1 MIAPMASLLIQ
12 PIASSLLINATK
24 EKKSEFLPLLVLPL
38 IMKVLE
44 KGVKWLGKGYI
55 NINSMI
61 KFLFLLHPLGNI
73 EIDRSN
79 IAYLDSFGI
88 EYIPLEVLN
97 KIKNRKSTY
106 LANNL
111 IILLCVDFIVLFL

>member
-1 MIAPMASLLIQ
+1 M
-12 PIASSLLINATK
+12 
-24 EKKSEFLPLLVLPL
+24 
-38 IMKVLE
+38 
-44 KGVKWLGKGYI
+44 GKGYI
-55 NINSMI
+55 KINSMI

>member
-44 KGVKWLGKGYI
+44 KGVKWVGKGYI
-55 NINSMI
+55 KINSMI

-79 IAYLDSFGI
+79 IPYLDSFGI

-97 KIKNRKSTY
+97 KIKNRK
-106 LANNL
+106 
-111 IILLCVDFIVLFL
+111 

>member
-24 EKKSEFLPLLVLPL
+24 RKKGEFLPLLALPL

-44 KGVKWLGKGYI
+44 KGVKRVGKGYN

-73 EIDRSN
+73 KIDWSN
-79 IAYLDSFGI
+79 IAYFDSFGI
-88 EYIPLEVLN
+88 EYIPLEVLK
-97 KIKNRKSTY
+97 KIKNRK
-106 LANNL
+106 
-111 IILLCVDFIVLFL
+111 

>member
-1 MIAPMASLLIQ
+1 M
-12 PIASSLLINATK
+12 
-24 EKKSEFLPLLVLPL
+24 
-38 IMKVLE
+38 
-44 KGVKWLGKGYI
+44 GKGYI

>member
-44 KGVKWLGKGYI
+44 KGVK
-55 NINSMI
+55 
-61 KFLFLLHPLGNI
+61 
-73 EIDRSN
+73 
-79 IAYLDSFGI
+79 
-88 EYIPLEVLN
+88 
-97 KIKNRKSTY
+97 
-106 LANNL
+106 
-111 IILLCVDFIVLFL
+111 